1 LPLDL
6 GAQEPRSAAAWPS
19 GEPVNRGANT
29 PWTALVER
37 DAERELIESA
47 VAGSEFGEGRVVL
60 VYGPAGVGR
69 SSLLRACA
77 GDAAARGIVVLEA
90 GGDELERGYGFGIV
104 RQLLEARIARLRPAE
119 RRSMLSH
126 AGAAAESALGI
137 GPSGVRVSSA
147 GFEEIQAVH
156 RLITRLAAVQP
167 LLITVD
173 DLQWCD
179 RPSLDFLCFLG
190 HRAARLPVT
199 IVAAWRR
206 GEPGVRAGRLQ
217 ALAGK
222 PDTVFLTPPPLSRD
236 GVRAVLERDLGSH
249 PDDEVV
255 ALVHTQTGGQPFLV
269 SELVA
274 GLRLR
279 DLPAQTRCL
288 PAIAEVTPESV
299 RRDIVA
305 RLGRH
310 SETVQ
315 RFAQAVAV
323 MGHASLAQAAALAAV
338 DPDKTRSIAAA
349 LTRAGILRDDSTL
362 VYAQPLVRA
371 AVYDTLASLECAE
384 LHHRVAGLLCNGAAG
399 SDPAD
404 RERAVEHL
412 LRSEP
417 TGNPDFGKVLCE
429 GALRALEAGELA
441 DARRCL
447 ERALGEVDDVGAR
460 GEVLVSLTELEL
472 RSGRVASAAAH
483 AAEALSLAR
492 TPSQRVAA
500 SLASAQALTAATG
513 APAAV
518 ELLETEVSR
527 LGGCEAHLELDV
539 RAAAATLRICT
550 SARSWSPQDDITS
563 FETLAGD
570 TPGERAMLAACG
582 ARMTL
587 TGSFSAA
594 RVTDVCRRALAD
606 SGAPRVA
613 HVSDSCDYLA
623 GSTALLADGGD
634 LVELALGRSLDQAG
648 FAAID
653 DGEPCRL
660 ALRAQLALSRGE
672 LSAAHAHA
680 RAALDLLGGRSLTA
694 LHRRLRVDLLATLF
708 VIGIEC
714 ARRDAA
720 EQALAELTDAPDA
733 PNVVVGTLRIAL
745 ALAQSLPEAAV
756 ASATTVAGEP
766 IGIVAPGISW
776 RPWAALAHH
785 DAGDTHTA
793 LALATEHLGHAHDW
807 GAPSLHGRAL
817 LIRGVVDP
825 GPRRLSFIRDAVAV
839 LEQTPDRLELARA
852 SIELGAALRRARRR
866 GEARAALV
874 RGSDLAHT
882 CGADTLSARA
892 RTELLSVGARPRRAA
907 FSGVSSLTVS
917 ELRVAR
923 LAAAGMTNRA
933 IAHELIVSAKTVSGQ
948 LAAVYRKL
956 DVHDR
961 AALAAAMESGGE
973 IDRPLAQRKPELVN

>member
-1 LPLDL
+1 M
-6 GAQEPRSAAAWPS
+6 S
-19 GEPVNRGANT
+19 VNRDAR
-29 PWTALVER
+29 PSWTALVER

-47 VAGSEFGEGRVVL
+47 VAGSELGEGRVVL

-77 GDAAARGIVVLEA
+77 SDAAARGIVVLQA

-119 RRSMLSH
+119 RRSMFSD
-126 AGAAAESALGI
+126 AGPAAESALGI

-156 RLITRLAAVQP
+156 RLITGLAAVQP

-190 HRAARLPVT
+190 HRVARLPVT
-199 IVAAWRR
+199 IIAAWRR

-222 PDTVFLTPPPLSRD
+222 PDTVFLTPPPLSRH
-236 GVRAVLERDLGSH
+236 GVRAVLEREIGKD
-249 PDDEVV
+249 PDDDVV
-255 ALVHTQTGGQPFLV
+255 ALVHGQTGGQPFLV

-279 DLPAQTRCL
+279 DLPARTRCL

-338 DPDKTRSIAAA
+338 DPDKARSIAAA

-384 LHHRVAGLLCNGAAG
+384 LHHRVAGLLCDGTAG
-399 SDPAD
+399 SGPAD

-412 LRSEP
+412 LRTEP
-417 TGNPDFGKVLCE
+417 AGNPEFGKVLRE
-429 GALRALEAGELA
+429 VALRALEAGELA

-460 GEVLVSLTELEL
+460 GEVLVSLTELDL
-472 RSGRVASAAAH
+472 RSGTLASAAAH
-483 AAEALSLAR
+483 AAEALSLAC
-492 TPSQRVAA
+492 TPSRRVAA
-500 SLASAQALTAATG
+500 SLASAQAVTATTG
-513 APAAV
+513 GAAAAQ
-518 ELLETEVSR
+518 LLETEISR
-527 LGGCEAHLELDV
+527 LGDSEADLELDL
-539 RAAAATLRICT
+539 RAAAATLRVCT
-550 SARSWSPQDDITS
+550 NAGPWSSQDDS
-563 FETLAGD
+563 AGFESLPGR

-582 ARMTL
+582 AHTTL
-587 TGSFSAA
+587 IGALSAA
-594 RVTDVCRRALAD
+594 RVTDICRRALAD
-606 SGAPRVA
+606 SGTSRVA

-634 LVELALGRSLDQAG
+634 LVELMLGRSLDQAG
-648 FAAID
+648 SAAID
-653 DGEPCRL
+653 DGEPGRL
-660 ALRAQLALSRGE
+660 ALRAQLALARGE
-672 LSAAHAHA
+672 LSAADAHA
-680 RAALDLLGGRSLTA
+680 RAALDLLRGRSLTA
-694 LHRRLRVDLLATLF
+694 LPRRLHVDLLATLV
-708 VIGIEC
+708 VIGIERSRC
-714 ARRDAA
+714 DAA
-720 EQALAELTDAPDA
+720 EQALAELTAAPDA
-733 PNVVVGTLRIAL
+733 PKVVVETLRMAL
-745 ALAQSLPEAAV
+745 ALAQSASRRALASAAAV
-756 ASATTVAGEP
+756 AQEP
-766 IGIVAPGISW
+766 IGIAPPGISW
-776 RPWAALAHH
+776 RPWAALAYHA
-785 DAGDTHTA
+785 AGDAPTA
-793 LALATEHLGHAHDW
+793 VALATEHLDHGHGW
-807 GAPSLHGRAL
+807 GAPPLHGRAL
-817 LIRGVVDP
+817 LIRGIVDP
-825 GPRRLSFIRDAVAV
+825 GPRRLSLIKAAVAV
-839 LEQTPDRLELARA
+839 LECTPARLELARA
-852 SIELGAALRRARRR
+852 SIELGAALRRARRPR
-866 GEARAALV
+866 EARAALV
-874 RGSDLAHT
+874 RGSDLAHA
-882 CGADTLSARA
+882 CGADALSARA
-892 RTELLSVGARPRRAA
+892 RSELLSVGARPRRAA
-907 FSGVSSLTVS
+907 FSGVSSLTFS

-923 LAAAGMTNRA
+923 LAAAGMTNRQ
-933 IAHELIVSAKTVSGQ
+933 IAHELTVSAKTVSGQ